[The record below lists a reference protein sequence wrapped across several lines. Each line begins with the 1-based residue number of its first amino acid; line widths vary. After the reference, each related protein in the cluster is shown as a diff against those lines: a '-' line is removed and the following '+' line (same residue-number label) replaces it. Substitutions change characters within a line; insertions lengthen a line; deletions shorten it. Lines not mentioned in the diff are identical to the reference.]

1 MGKIDFNQG
10 EVHIVLETGDETLV
24 SEFERI
30 FCLIKTGMTI
40 PIKPGKKTSI
50 ASVKAE
56 PEVADAEEAPGPK
69 PELTF
74 GKYLTSL
81 KKLTKPEI
89 ILAYGEWTGKPFSSK
104 EFFQVEKERGALKD
118 EDRKAFHPRLT
129 GLKKAGK
136 VRTVSKGLYELTKA
150 GKQTLDKKR
159 K

>member
-10 EVHIVLETGDETLV
+10 DVHIVLETGDDTLV
-24 SEFERI
+24 NEFERI
-30 FCLIKTGMTI
+30 FCLVKSGIILPT
-40 PIKPGKKTSI
+40 KPLKKHEITPMKEESPQ
-50 ASVKAE
+50 SVAE
-56 PEVADAEEAPGPK
+56 KQAEVRQDV
-69 PELTF
+69 TF

-81 KKLTKPEI
+81 KKLTKPET
-89 ILAYGEWTGKPFSSK
+89 ILAFGEWAGKPFSSK

-136 VRTVSKGLYELTKA
+136 IRTVSKGLYETTKA
-150 GKQTLDKKR
+150 GKQVLDRKR